1 MNKRALLFLVLALA
15 VPAAACTHARAVTP
29 SASASVPN
37 PSLSLPQGTVRFTRA
52 GAEELTLHVPI
63 AETDPAHEAGLMNV
77 TRMADTVGMAF
88 VFPQTTSISFW
99 MKDTLI
105 PLDIAFADAQ
115 RNVVDVQHMVP
126 CTADPCP
133 IYYAVRPYALA
144 VETASGVLTGASVR
158 VGDTMTLI
166 RRAQAVASP

>member
-29 SASASVPN
+29 SASASVAN
-37 PSLSLPQGTVRFTRA
+37 PSLNLPQGTVRFTRA
-52 GAEELTLHVPI
+52 GTAELSLHVQI
-63 AETDPAHEAGLMNV
+63 AETDQAREVGLMNV

-105 PLDIAFADAQ
+105 PLDIAFWDPQ
-115 RNVVDVQHMVP
+115 GRIVSVFTMTP
-126 CTADPCP
+126 CTADPCKLYSP
-133 IYYAVRPYALA
+133 NVYLDA
-144 VETASGVLTGASVR
+144 VEMNAGLLSAHGVA
-158 VGDTMTLI
+158 VGDTVTLS
-166 RRAQAVASP
+166 R